1 MKPTL
6 PDRGREALNIIIW
19 ATFAVAT
26 VWATNPIWSYAIFG
40 FNPTL
45 DDLLSIRCF

>member
-6 PDRGREALNIIIW
+6 RDYGREDLTIFIW
-19 ATFAVAT
+19 AAFAVAT
-26 VWATNPIWSYAIFG
+26 IWATKPIWSYAIFG